1 MNNIIAR
8 IQNKY
13 TPLQIILGLGILFRL
28 VSVIFSKGFGWFDDH
43 FLVIEAAQSWVDG
56 YDYNYWLPDPNYP
69 LRQPQGH
76 PLFYVGLHYY
86 IFKFFAFIGLQDPQ
100 IKMMFIRFLH
110 AAWSLLIITY
120 GYKIAQHYSN
130 KKTALYVAG
139 FLSLFWFMPFLSVR
153 NLVEFVCVPP
163 LLIATSLLIK
173 EKKYRNYFL
182 AGIWLGIALSIRFQ
196 TVFYIGGIGLALLLM
211 RTNLKYLIISLLGF
225 LLVLLITQC
234 LVDQIIW
241 GRPFAELS
249 AYIKYNIDNATI
261 YGTNVWHMYLDLIL
275 TLLIPPL
282 SFLLFGGWLVSW
294 KKIPILFWP
303 VLFYLVFHTYFPN
316 KQERFVLTII
326 PPFIIIGTIGMFSI
340 YQKYK
345 KNIPGG
351 LFKFSRGFV
360 LILNILLIFIV
371 SSSYSKRNRVEA
383 MTFLHNQ
390 PDLNMVMIDDSNK
403 ENDFTM
409 PPLYYL
415 GKWYSVIGITKQ
427 FYLDSVKY
435 QFSIIPDSVKP
446 NYIVFWQHENI
457 NARVDSFRKLFPKA
471 KYVTTIEP
479 SFIDKTLNWL
489 NPLNDNETTY
499 IYKINE

>member
-1 MNNIIAR
+1 MR
-8 IQNKY
+8 TLFSSIQNKY
-13 TPLQIILGLGILFRL
+13 SPLQIIIGLGIIFRL
-28 VSVIFSKGFGWFDDH
+28 IAVIFSKGFGFFDDH

-76 PLFYVGLHYY
+76 PLFYVGFHYY
-86 IFKFFAFIGLQDPQ
+86 IFKFFSFIGFTDPQ
-100 IKMMFIRFLH
+100 LKMLVIRLLH

-120 GYKIAQHYSN
+120 GYKIAERFSN
-130 KKTALYVAG
+130 KKTAIYVAG

-163 LLIATSLLIK
+163 LLIATWLLIK
-173 EKKYRNYFL
+173 EKNYRTYFI

-196 TVFYIGGIGLALLLM
+196 TVFYLAGISLALLLM
-211 RTNLKYLIISLLGF
+211 KTNFKYLIICLLGF
-225 LLVLLITQC
+225 SSVLLITQC
-234 LVDQIIW
+234 LVDYIIW
-241 GRPFAELS
+241 GRVFAELG
-249 AYIKYNIDNATI
+249 AYIQYNIDNAAV
-261 YGTNVWHMYLDLIL
+261 YGTDVWHMYFDLIFG
-275 TLLIPPL
+275 LLIPPL

-294 KKIPILFWP
+294 KKFPILFWP
-303 VLFYLVFHTYFPN
+303 ILFYLAFHSYFPN
-316 KQERFVLTII
+316 KQERFVLTIV
-326 PPFIIIGTIGMFSI
+326 PSIIVIGTIGMFSF

-345 KNIPGG
+345 ARIPPK
-351 LFKFSRGFV
+351 LFRFSKGFV
-360 LILNILLIFIV
+360 IVLNVIFIFV
-371 SSSYSKRNRVEA
+371 LSLSYSKRNRVEA
-383 MTFLHNQ
+383 MSFLHHQ
-390 PDLNMVMIDDSNK
+390 PDMNMVMIEDSNK

-409 PPLYYL
+409 PPLFYL
-415 GKWYSVIGITKQ
+415 GKWHSVIGVTKN

-446 NYIVFWQHENI
+446 NYIVFWRHENI
-457 NARVDSFRKLFPKA
+457 NARVDSFRKLFPKI

>member
-1 MNNIIAR
+1 MRNIFTN

-28 VSVIFSKGFGWFDDH
+28 LAVIFSKGFGWFDDH
-43 FLVIEAAQSWVDG
+43 FLVVEAAQSWVDG
-56 YDYNYWLPDPNYP
+56 YDYNYWLPDVNFPD
-69 LRQPQGH
+69 RQPQGH
-76 PLFYVGLHYY
+76 PLFYVGIHYY
-86 IFKFFAFIGLQDPQ
+86 IFKFFTFIGLTDPQ
-100 IKMMFIRFLH
+100 TKMFYLRLLH
-110 AAWSLLIITY
+110 SAWSLLIITY
-120 GYKIAQHYSN
+120 GYKITEHLSN

-163 LLIATSLLIK
+163 LLIATWLLLK
-173 EKKYRNYFL
+173 EKSYRNYLF

-196 TVFYIGGIGLALLLM
+196 TVFYLAGIGLALLIAK
-211 RTNLKYLIISLLGF
+211 TNFKYLITCLLGF
-225 LLVLLITQC
+225 SLVLLITQC
-234 LVDQIIW
+234 LVDYIIW
-241 GRPFAELS
+241 GRIFAELG
-249 AYIKYNIDNATI
+249 AYIQYNIDNATV
-261 YGTNVWHMYLDLIL
+261 YGTDVWHMYLDLIL
-275 TLLIPPL
+275 GLLIPPL

-303 VLFYLVFHTYFPN
+303 VLFYLAFHTYFPN
-316 KQERFVLTII
+316 KQERFVLTIM
-326 PPFIIIGTIGMFSI
+326 PSLIIIGTIGMFSI
-340 YQKYK
+340 YEKYK
-345 KNIPGG
+345 NRVNLK

-360 LILNILLIFIV
+360 IVLNIILIFIL
-371 SSSYSKRNRVEA
+371 SLSYSKRNRVEA
-383 MTFLHNQ
+383 MTYLHNQ

-415 GKWYSVIGITKQ
+415 GKWHSVIGITKQ
-427 FYLDSVKY
+427 FNLDSVKY

-446 NYIVFWQHENI
+446 NYIVFWRNENI
-457 NARVDSFRKLFPKA
+457 AARVASFRKLFPHT
-471 KYVTTIEP
+471 KYITTIEP

-499 IYKINE
+499 IYKLNE

>member
-1 MNNIIAR
+1 MRNIVSQ

-28 VSVIFSKGFGWFDDH
+28 IAVIFSKGFGWFDDH

-56 YDYNYWLPDPNYP
+56 YDYNYWLPDSNYP
-69 LRQPQGH
+69 MRQPQGH
-76 PLFYVGLHYY
+76 PLFYVGIHYF
-86 IFKFFAFIGLQDPQ
+86 ILKFLTFIGLQDPQ
-100 IKMMFIRFLH
+100 IKMVFIRLLH

-120 GYKIAQHYSN
+120 GYKIAEHFSN
-130 KKTALYVAG
+130 KRTALYVAG

-153 NLVEFVCVPP
+153 NLVEFVCIPP
-163 LLIATSLLIK
+163 LLISTWLLIK
-173 EKKYRNYFL
+173 EKNYKTFFF
-182 AGIWLGIALSIRFQ
+182 AGIWLGVALSIRFQ
-196 TVFYIGGIGLALLLM
+196 TVFYIAGIGLALLLM
-211 RTNLKYLIISLLGF
+211 KPNFKLLISCLLGF
-225 LLVLLITQC
+225 TFVVLITQFA
-234 LVDQIIW
+234 VDQFIW
-241 GRPFAELS
+241 GRPFAELG
-249 AYIKYNIDNATI
+249 AYIQYNIDNANM
-261 YGTNVWHMYLDLIL
+261 YGTNIWHMYFDLIL

-303 VLFYLVFHTYFPN
+303 ILFFLIFHTYFPN
-316 KQERFVLTII
+316 KQERFVLTIL
-326 PPFIIIGTIGMFSI
+326 PSLIIVGTIGMFSI
-340 YQKYK
+340 YENYK
-345 KNIPGG
+345 NRIPSK
-351 LFKFSRGFV
+351 LFKFSKGFV
-360 LILNILLIFIV
+360 IVINIILIFII
-371 SSSYSKRNRVEA
+371 SFSYSKRNRVEA
-383 MTFLHNQ
+383 MTYLHKQ
-390 PDLNMVMIDDSNK
+390 PDLKMVMIDDSNR

-415 GKWYSVIGITKQ
+415 GKWHSVIGITKQ
-427 FYLDSVKY
+427 FYLDSVRY

-446 NYIVFWQHENI
+446 NYIVFWRNENI
-457 NARVDSFRKLFPKA
+457 NARVDSFRKLFPNT